1 MPAYLRTP
9 ASVSS
14 PFVQAVQTAGLV
26 RNSDDGVWTL
36 GSAAAS
42 TTPTTA
48 YAFADR
54 LSVCVKTYTSA
65 EMDQFLGGFAALM
78 DTPSLLMEML
88 SPVRQHIHPSSIA
101 TSESTMGTLQQST
114 LIRMLLNIHTLQP
127 FISQLLLE
135 KLAEFSV
142 QDMDLDGRNLPKLL
156 IRQLSWLDLIVKPTE
171 LADKIIELIPVLS
184 GVIQAELIS
193 SLPEIIVDSEN
204 QRVSLYLIELMAQTP
219 ELTHTIL
226 DTLTSLS
233 MDDCSL
239 VALRDACIDKLDSA
253 DLDTLPVIICFLLN
267 MIALESAPMVIQQI
281 RSHLNMNL
289 IAQDLKKEAL
299 DIEQKRSKGKKE
311 HRSPQALILESIR
324 TSFQTRPFLLD
335 AWIRVILDAD
345 SSNLFRSFDLLVI
358 ITIYSLSISHRK
370 RAQLLIKKKA
380 LSGDLLPSIVK
391 RTISGHG
398 SSIPSYFLSILGLGD
413 YMMSTGLEC
422 CHDLCI
428 ELFISLFQTS
438 DVSGRQHV
446 IGSLATHIGTGL
458 ISFFSRIS
466 LSVLLE
472 LSSTEPQN
480 VIPFS
485 IFIKSILDHL
495 DKLSVSNVRRF
506 FEVLSNLAVVSD
518 SESFDVDSS
527 KLLAV
532 TESSIL
538 SNLHIVIRKYLG
550 STNRIFKHIGVL
562 GSAVL
567 IQKLAEKESMTAH
580 TLSQAQRIFETTVV
594 SCRRSMSCLSIVF
607 DELAFLVSQKKLHL
621 DFVFWLR
628 ELVNDG
634 FLDIFVLSDDE
645 MRLTS
650 DRVNEF
656 ALDNPRFAVPFDKWM
671 ELENCEGGINIYPLA
686 LRLARD
692 YPYDADNAQCT
703 RGLMDLSHEKC
714 VIIVLCSQFKLWQAC
729 ETATTNMS
737 DSLVNAMLV
746 SGLAMFQI
754 KDIAEINVEF
764 DMTARYALCT
774 ALFQALNLFR
784 EIINCFGS
792 VSEKSTA
799 RLCLSRLRQI
809 LQMEKFLHTL
819 LASLTGWIPPALL
832 EEAVDSGSCSTASS
846 EIVYVSAS
854 TLAIM
859 EHSTKSL
866 RPLMRELD
874 MEVFSLLSH
883 LDDTADGGMDFN
895 ELEFLLIDLMN
906 KVEFHFVQKD
916 RAGFRKTF
924 HIRSDMELISRMS
937 SRKVFSKLVLILPGI
952 CKALENTGKEIRS
965 RIADEDSAL
974 GVVDQPML
982 NCFELLMRFFST
994 LLKWPSL
1001 KDPVLWDDQM
1011 SFLEVL
1017 SSRALIQENSATR
1030 ATQDQLV
1037 GGAFDY
1043 ISRFEKCLLTGEA
1056 AAGLLRVLAALH
1068 SIAPLSEITE
1078 RKLRYLSNVF
1088 INQYWKDKL
1097 SMKPETLL
1105 YLIQQHIS
1113 MATDPLSVAEDY
1125 FIRAFKAIADRD
1137 EDVLVDFPLLTRTTF
1152 LPFFKAAF
1160 SGLCQQVSLFSGKAH
1175 QKEGE
1180 SEVIISRFSICFSA
1194 AISLVRQFEQPQ
1206 LISVILKKSRVFLL
1220 AFIKRALPVLTR
1232 EFKKCKEDII
1242 HILRSVQTGTRILQ
1256 SVCSETKVSKDNSL
1270 AASVPPLRKVLEL
1283 FLYEVKKLLA
1293 DNNSLQAFSIGNLK
1307 HRDISGGLISSQIP
1321 TLVES
1326 EDDTGEEKENDSI
1339 EENEED
1345 ILEAE
1350 LAAEHSKLKASKKK
1364 LKIKSVKNTDTTHP
1378 PELDPGSKALSTGGQ
1393 EKQQVNNG
1401 GDTAVTVVLPK
1412 KRRLSKLPTNNPI
1425 ALPPVETEGS
1435 LEGGPSTDNASNARQ
1450 LSEDVVTDEI
1460 SDTNAHSSQKKP
1472 TKKQR
1477 MLSIAVPR
1485 KQVAQSRTLYP
1496 PHPHGRRI
1504 ADNGIVGSEG
1514 EDDNA
1519 EVDLFGEPGVVPLDS
1534 SVEASSPIAAAG
1546 EHYAGQDAIA
1556 CTNTVATAP
1565 QPLRRIG
1572 LARRKLMTAQ
1582 PATTTDPLFISGAP
1596 SNRSGSFQSE
1606 THAFSDPCAHP
1617 SQSQTKLGTISEPLQ
1632 PRTRRLGLGRRSD
1645 VQHMNGQPFV
1655 LSQSL
1660 PQQLLSQSVSEGRDQ
1675 DEFGD
1680 GTIVTAAAA
1689 SFPSDDSEQNDKCD
1703 VADLTRSE
1711 AGFDRDP
1718 GVGKVGKKAKRQDT
1732 ATVSRT
1738 VRGSKRRAMI
1748 VESES
1753 EKSEGEESDDTD
1765 LDGFIVNSD
1774 SGEEES
1780 AATPSLSDDSDDDMD
1795 EDSDI

>member
-36 GSAAAS
+36 GKSNRSAAAS

-398 SSIPSYFLSILGLGD
+398 
-413 YMMSTGLEC
+413 
-422 CHDLCI
+422 
-428 ELFISLFQTS
+428 
-438 DVSGRQHV
+438 
-446 IGSLATHIGTGL
+446 
-458 ISFFSRIS
+458 IS

-937 SRKVFSKLVLILPGI
+937 SRKVFSKLILILPGI

-1596 SNRSGSFQSE
+1596 SNRSG
-1606 THAFSDPCAHP
+1606 
-1617 SQSQTKLGTISEPLQ
+1617 TISEPLQ

-1780 AATPSLSDDSDDDMD
+1780 AATPSLSDDSDDGMD